1 MAAWQPQQGSTLLMP
16 SGPDGDHLF
25 IVLNDPKVFAGY
37 GPNPHVLLV
46 NLSTVP
52 QDGVHY
58 DSTCVL
64 EPGCHPFVKAKSY
77 IVYRS
82 ARIDPEAHLLA
93 RVAQGLF
100 KPQQPMPAGIVAN
113 IKAGLTT
120 SPFTKR
126 EFKGLL
132 I

>member
-1 MAAWQPQQGSTLLMP
+1 MP

-37 GPNPHVLLV
+37 GPNAQVLLV

-52 QDGVHY
+52 RDGVHY

-64 EPGCHPFVKAKSY
+64 DPVCHPFVKAKSY
-77 IVYRS
+77 IVYRG

-100 KPQQPMPAGIVAN
+100 KPQQPMSASIVAN
-113 IKAGLTT
+113 IKTGLKT

-126 EFKGLL
+126 EFKGLP